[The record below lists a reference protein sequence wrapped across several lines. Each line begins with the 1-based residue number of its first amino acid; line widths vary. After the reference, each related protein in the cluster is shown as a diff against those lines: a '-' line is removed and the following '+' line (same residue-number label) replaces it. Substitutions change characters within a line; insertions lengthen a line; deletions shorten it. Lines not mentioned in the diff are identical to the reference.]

1 MSHPRGNAPRA
12 TPPLQS
18 CSRAAGIART
28 ARWLGALLLVLGAFL
43 GPAQG
48 QDEDDNWSTG
58 DWSWAEGRQVQG
70 VFFQGLKRVNPGEMG
85 DLIGTRPGQPFSS
98 RRLSLDVAR
107 LYRSGRFGSPKPGV
121 PPVAVS
127 VKPEDAG
134 VVVEFTVHER
144 LRVGQVV
151 FRGGKGVLKEEDI
164 DAKVTTRAGGL
175 FDVFTITRDRRALE
189 ALLKERG
196 HVSALVTVEHI
207 EKEVGVLV
215 RFTIRPGPAVYVDEV
230 IYEGAKQLD
239 PSVLS
244 DATGPDAMETK
255 EREFFG
261 FLEEGLYQPP
271 ALERDLERI
280 ARYYRSQGFLD
291 VRVFKLKETYSLD
304 GRAVTLTIGIEE
316 GARYT
321 VRRVA
326 VEGTQVIDGDRILTA
341 IPIRPGRP
349 FLGDDLRVAIEQ
361 IKHMYGQ
368 RAYVHAAVAPQIH
381 YDLERH
387 MLDLT
392 LNVEEGP
399 KVRIE
404 QIKIEGNEKTL
415 EKVIRRELSFYPG
428 EYFNA
433 DEVQASIGRL
443 GRLRFFQDV
452 RIDFEPGSEPGSEH
466 VIVRVVEARTG
477 SFVLGGG
484 VSTNT
489 GFFGNISLTQRNFDI
504 TDPPKSFK
512 DFIDGRAL
520 TGAGQ
525 SLTLQLQ
532 PGRQRSQFSI
542 QFTEPYLLDFP
553 VPMTVEAA
561 IRDRV
566 REDWLESRRTIRFG
580 LGYRITQDLIFRT
593 TYRFERVRIAD
604 VEPDAVPDAIRV
616 AGTNYVSGI
625 RFSLTYDQN
634 LIDQDFVLYGGYAA
648 TVYYEYVTRL
658 LGGDFDFHQAGV
670 NFNAQW
676 PLFSWPR
683 HHKWVFQVRG
693 ELGWQRETLKEDIPL
708 FERFYAGGHSS
719 IRGFRFRSVSPK
731 QRGDPVGGRFLTR
744 LTAELTYPIFKDILR
759 GVFFGDMGTVTETHR
774 DYSRDELRISA
785 GFGFRIKVPFF
796 PAPVALDF
804 GWPLKKK
811 RIDERQIFSFAVGFG
826 F

>member
-1 MSHPRGNAPRA
+1 MSASWRPLA
-12 TPPLQS
+12 TLLLGMLLLLGAPLQ
-18 CSRAAGIART
+18 
-28 ARWLGALLLVLGAFL
+28 
-43 GPAQG
+43 AQE
-48 QDEDDNWSTG
+48 EDDNWSSG
-58 DWSWAEGRQVQG
+58 DWSWAEDRQVQG
-70 VFFQGLKRVNPGEMG
+70 VFFEGLQRLNPREMS
-85 DLIGTRPGQPFSS
+85 DLIGTRPGQPFSA

-107 LYRSGRFGSPKPGV
+107 LYRSGRFGSPRPGV
-121 PPVAVS
+121 PPVAVA
-127 VKPEDAG
+127 VRAEGAG

-151 FRGGKGVLKEEDI
+151 FRGGRGVLKEEDI
-164 DAKVTTRAGGL
+164 DSKVTTRAGGL
-175 FDVFTITRDRRALE
+175 FDVFTITRDQRALE
-189 ALLKERG
+189 ALLRERG
-196 HVSALVTVEHI
+196 HVSAKVTVEHV
-207 EKEVGVLV
+207 EKEIGVLV
-215 RFTIRPGPAVYVDEV
+215 RFTIRPGPAVYVEKV
-230 IYEGAKQLD
+230 IYVGAKQLD
-239 PSVLS
+239 PGVLA

-261 FLEEGLYQPP
+261 FLEEGLYQPE
-271 ALERDLERI
+271 ALERDLDRI

-291 VRVFKLKETYSLD
+291 VRVYKLAEEYSID
-304 GRAVTLTIGIEE
+304 GKAVTLRVGVDE

-326 VEGTQVIDGDRILTA
+326 IEGTQVIDGDRILTT

-349 FLGDDLRVAIEQ
+349 FLGEDLRIAIER

-368 RAYVHAAVAPQIH
+368 RAYVHAQVGPQIH

-415 EKVIRRELSFYPG
+415 EKVIRRELSFHPG

-504 TDPPKSFK
+504 LDPPTSLK
-512 DFIDGRAL
+512 DFVDGRAL

-532 PGRQRSQFSI
+532 PGRQRSQFSL
-542 QFTEPYLLDFP
+542 QFIEPYLFDFP
-553 VPMTVEAA
+553 IPMSIEGA
-561 IRDRV
+561 IRDRQ
-566 REDWLESRRTIRFG
+566 REDWLESRRTLRFG
-580 LGYRITQDLIFRT
+580 LGYRITQDLVFRA
-593 TYRFERVRIAD
+593 TYRFERIRIAD

-616 AGTNYVSGI
+616 AGTNFIAGI
-625 RFSLTYDQN
+625 RFTLTYDQN
-634 LIDQDFVLYGGYAA
+634 LIDQDFVLYGGYSA
-648 TVYYEYVTRL
+648 TAYYEYVTKA
-658 LGGDFDFHQAGV
+658 LGSDFEFHQAGLT
-670 NFNAQW
+670 FNAQW
-676 PLFSWPR
+676 PLFSWPS
-683 HHKWVFQVRG
+683 HHKWVIQIRG
-693 ELGWQRETLKEDIPL
+693 ETGWQRELLKNDIPL
-708 FERFYAGGHSS
+708 FERFYAGGQASL
-719 IRGFRFRSVSPK
+719 RGFRFRSVSPK
-731 QRGDPVGGRFLTR
+731 QRNDPVGGRFLSR
-744 LTAELTYPIFKDILR
+744 VTAELTYPIFKDILR
-759 GVFFGDMGTVTETHR
+759 GVVFTDMGTVTATHR
-774 DYSRDELRISA
+774 DYSQDELRISA

-804 GWPLKKK
+804 GWPVKKK
-811 RIDERQIFSFAVGFG
+811 KIDERQVFSFAVGFG